1 MSPPSHLIISARR
14 SQSPLLTNSQAHEPV
29 CTCQGPMGSLCEGG
43 GRGALA
49 ENEVR
54 EEEPVNSTRRHRP
67 ESGRSLNSMIATRKI
82 KCEAQSQ
89 TTSTERPREQD
100 RTFTLLG
107 YVLYWRVTCP
117 WWSRAGPY
125 AKYRLEYPVATKL
138 WRTISWV
145 SRNGVFP

>member
-1 MSPPSHLIISARR
+1 MVVGAHYDAFKEYPGADDNASGVAVLLEIAR
-14 SQSPLLTNSQAHEPV
+14 LLAKAPV
-29 CTCQGPMGSLCEGG
+29 DK
-43 GRGALA
+43 
-49 ENEVR
+49 
-54 EEEPVNSTRRHRP
+54 
-67 ESGRSLNSMIATRKI
+67 MIATRTL

-125 AKYRLEYPVATKL
+125 AKYRLEYPVATTL
-138 WRTISWV
+138 WRMISWV
-145 SRNGVFP
+145 SRNGVFI